1 MRIKNE
7 NKPGY
12 KISKVGW
19 IPDGWECQPLCKLGI
34 QVIDGD
40 RGTNYPSQS
49 EFFPAGYCLFLNA
62 GNVTSTGFRFAE
74 KQFISKER
82 DALLRKGKLQRG
94 DLVVTTRGTIGNFA
108 HYTNSI
114 QYDHIRINS
123 GMAILR
129 SDNNKVNTA
138 FIAHYFLSAIF
149 EKELRRVTFGS
160 AIPQLTIGLIQKIH
174 LPVSPSLPEQKA
186 IAGVMECWDKG
197 IRNLE
202 LKIKKKRLIKK
213 GLMQR
218 LLSGKKRLKGF
229 TDAWKTVSLGD
240 CLDKMNNGFVYKPVD
255 SGSISVTRI
264 ETISSG
270 KIDYSRIGYADP
282 SPEITKFKMI
292 KGDILYSHINS
303 IEHIGKVALYQEEA
317 ELYHGMN
324 LLLLRVSKCS
334 SEFFIYYILTSDLC
348 RKSAQQLAKK
358 AVSQASINTVELKK
372 MLIPLPPLAEQQAIA
387 DVLTSADSEIE
398 SLEKKLALWKE
409 QKKYLL
415 NNLVTGTIRLPQFC
429 VKA

>member
-1 MRIKNE
+1 MDKNR
-7 NKPGY
+7 NRLGY
-12 KISKVGW
+12 KESKVGW
-19 IPDGWECQPLCKLGI
+19 IPEEWEDSRLGDICSMKSGETITSTDLREDGVYPCFGGNGLRGFTATFTHDGHFVLIGRQGALCGNVHRVSGKFFASEHAVVASPHI
-34 QVIDGD
+34 S
-40 RGTNYPSQS
+40 TYPSWLS
-49 EFFPAGYCLFLNA
+49 ETLKHKGLN
-62 GNVTSTGFRFAE
+62 RFSESSA
-74 KQFISKER
+74 QPGLSVSKV
-82 DALLRKGKLQRG
+82 LK
-94 DLVVTTRGTIGNFA
+94 
-108 HYTNSI
+108 
-114 QYDHIRINS
+114 
-123 GMAILR
+123 M
-129 SDNNKVNTA
+129 
-138 FIAHYFLSAIF
+138 
-149 EKELRRVTFGS
+149 RVPT
-160 AIPQLTIGLIQKIH
+160 P
-174 LPVSPSLPEQKA
+174 PLPEQKA
-186 IAGVMECWDKG
+186 IAEVLECWDKG

-202 LKIKKKRLIKK
+202 LKIEKKRNVKK

-218 LLSGKKRLKGF
+218 LLSGKQRLKGF

-282 SPEITKFKMI
+282 SPEISKFKMI

-372 MLIPLPPLAEQQAIA
+372 MLIPRPPLAEQRAIA
-387 DVLTSADSEIE
+387 EVLSAVDSEIE
-398 SLEKKLALWKE
+398 ALEKKLALWKE

-429 VKA
+429 LKQISAKQGKLCS